1 MCTLI
6 LQVVYF
12 TAIFPYVMLI
22 VLLIRGV
29 MLEGYTEGI
38 KFYMSADT
46 SRLTDASVWKD
57 AAVQIF
63 FSLSAS
69 WGGLIALSSYNK
81 FHNDCIR

>member
-1 MCTLI
+1 M

-57 AAVQIF
+57 AHLATHGCQCVERCCRSNLLLSVSVMGWADCAVQ
-63 FSLSAS
+63 L
-69 WGGLIALSSYNK
+69 
-81 FHNDCIR
+81 

>member
-1 MCTLI
+1 M

-29 MLEGYTEGI
+29 MLEGYMEGI

-46 SRLTDASVWKD
+46 TRLTDASVWKD